1 MTINPVAMSKDIA
14 GEAILNGTLL
24 GQLPQG

>member
-1 MTINPVAMSKDIA
+1 MMINPVAISKDIA